1 MLPEGTAAPA
11 FTLPGTAMDRDATEM
26 STYSLTDALERGPV
40 IINFYLFDFH
50 PECTEHMCS
59 LHDLLWFDLDG
70 QVTVFGIST
79 DRSFSH
85 RAFADTEELAFALLS
100 DSDGSVAESYD
111 VFYEEFNGHKRIAK
125 RSVFVVD
132 TEGTIRY
139 AWSTD
144 DPTVQPD
151 LSAVKDALEGLQTAR
166 ADD

>member
-1 MLPEGTAAPA
+1 MRLEGTAAPE

-26 STYSLTDALERGPV
+26 SEYSLADALQRGPV

-59 LHDLLWFDLDG
+59 LHDLSWFDIDDE
-70 QVTVFGIST
+70 VTVFGIST

-85 RAFADTEELAFALLS
+85 RAFAETEELAFALLS

-132 TEGTIRY
+132 TDGTIRY

-151 LSAVKDALEGLQTAR
+151 FSAAKDALEGLQTVR

>member
-40 IINFYLFDFH
+40 ILNFYLFDFH

-59 LHDLLWFDLDG
+59 LHDLLWFDLDDR
-70 QVTVFGIST
+70 VTVFGIST

-85 RAFADTEELAFALLS
+85 RAFADTEELAFTLLS
-100 DSDGSVAESYD
+100 DSDGSVAEDYD

-132 TEGTIRY
+132 TDGTIRY

-144 DPTVQPD
+144 DPTVQPNF
-151 LSAVKDALEGLQTAR
+151 SEVKAVLDEIPSLAS
-166 ADD
+166 D

>member
-26 STYSLTDALERGPV
+26 SEYSLADALQRGPV
-40 IINFYLFDFH
+40 ILNFYLFDFH
-50 PECTEHMCS
+50 PACTEHMCS
-59 LHDLLWFDLDG
+59 LHDLRWFEIDD
-70 QVTVFGIST
+70 QVTVFGVST

-85 RAFADTEELAFALLS
+85 RAFAETEELTFALLS

-132 TEGTIRY
+132 TDGTIRY

-151 LSAVKDALEGLQTAR
+151 FPAVKDALEELR
-166 ADD
+166 AVQSND

>member
-1 MLPEGTAAPA
+1 VTNLHIDLQPA
-11 FTLPGTAMDRDATEM
+11 G
-26 STYSLTDALERGPV
+26 
-40 IINFYLFDFH
+40 
-50 PECTEHMCS
+50 
-59 LHDLLWFDLDG
+59 
-70 QVTVFGIST
+70 TVFGIST

-85 RAFADTEELAFALLS
+85 RAFADTEDLAFALLS

-132 TEGTIRY
+132 TDGTIRY

-151 LSAVKDALEGLQTAR
+151 FSAVKDALEALRSAR
-166 ADD
+166 SDD

>member
-1 MLPEGTAAPA
+1 MTNLHIDLQPA
-11 FTLPGTAMDRDATEM
+11 G
-26 STYSLTDALERGPV
+26 
-40 IINFYLFDFH
+40 
-50 PECTEHMCS
+50 
-59 LHDLLWFDLDG
+59 
-70 QVTVFGIST
+70 TVFGIST

-85 RAFADTEELAFALLS
+85 RAFAETEELAFALLS

-132 TEGTIRY
+132 TDGTIRY

-151 LSAVKDALEGLQTAR
+151 FSAVKDALEGLQTVHS
-166 ADD
+166 DD

>member
-11 FTLPGTAMDRDATEM
+11 FTLPGTAMDRDATDV
-26 STYSLTDALERGPV
+26 SQFSLADALREGPV
-40 IINFYLFDFH
+40 ILNFYLFDFH
-50 PECTEHMCS
+50 PECTEHMCA
-59 LHDLLWFDLDG
+59 LHDLLWFDLDDR
-70 QVTVFGIST
+70 VTVFGIST

-85 RAFADTEELAFALLS
+85 RAFADAEELAFALLS

-132 TEGTIRY
+132 TDGTIRY

-144 DPTVQPD
+144 DPTVQPNLAEVRETLD
-151 LSAVKDALEGLQTAR
+151 EVR
-166 ADD
+166 AAND

>member
-1 MLPEGTAAPA
+1 MLPEGTAAPE
-11 FTLPGTAMDRDATEM
+11 FTLPGTAMDRDASEM
-26 STYSLTDALERGPV
+26 PTYSLADALQRGPV

-50 PECTEHMCS
+50 PKCTEHMCS
-59 LHDLLWFDLDG
+59 LHDLLWFDLDDR
-70 QVTVFGIST
+70 VTVFGIST

-85 RAFADTEELAFALLS
+85 RAFAETEDLAFALLS

-132 TEGTIRY
+132 TDGTIRY

-151 LSAVKDALEGLQTAR
+151 FSAVKDALEGLQTVHS
-166 ADD
+166 DD